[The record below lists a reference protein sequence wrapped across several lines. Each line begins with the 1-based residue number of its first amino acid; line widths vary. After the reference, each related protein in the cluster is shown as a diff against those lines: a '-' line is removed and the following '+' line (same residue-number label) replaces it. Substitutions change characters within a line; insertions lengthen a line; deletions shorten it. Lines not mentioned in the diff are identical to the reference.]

1 LAYVIAF
8 RGGKYKAVLL
18 GLVAV
23 PFFTSYLIRTLA
35 WQNLLADSGPVV
47 SVLNT
52 TGLTTVL
59 EAVGI
64 MTNGQIMNTPA
75 SVIGGLTYNFLPF
88 MILPIYVSLEK
99 IDVRLVDAAMDLY
112 SSASGAFRRVVLP
125 LSLPGVF
132 AGSLLVFIPA
142 AGDFVNAQFLGNPNT
157 TMIGNVIQDQF
168 LRQLNFPVA
177 SAMSFVLMAII
188 TVSVLVYAKIMGTDD
203 LV

>member
-1 LAYVIAF
+1 
-8 RGGKYKAVLL
+8 
-18 GLVAV
+18 
-23 PFFTSYLIRTLA
+23 
-35 WQNLLADSGPVV
+35 
-47 SVLNT
+47 
-52 TGLTTVL
+52 
-59 EAVGI
+59 
-64 MTNGQIMNTPA
+64 
-75 SVIGGLTYNFLPF
+75 
-88 MILPIYVSLEK
+88 LEK

-112 SSASGAFRRVVLP
+112 SSASSAFRKVVLP

-188 TVSVLVYAKIMGTDD
+188 TASVLVYAKIMGTDD

>member
-1 LAYVIAF
+1 
-8 RGGKYKAVLL
+8 
-18 GLVAV
+18 
-23 PFFTSYLIRTLA
+23 
-35 WQNLLADSGPVV
+35 
-47 SVLNT
+47 
-52 TGLTTVL
+52 
-59 EAVGI
+59 
-64 MTNGQIMNTPA
+64 M
-75 SVIGGLTYNFLPF
+75 
-88 MILPIYVSLEK
+88 
-99 IDVRLVDAAMDLY
+99 
-112 SSASGAFRRVVLP
+112 VLP

-188 TVSVLVYAKIMGTDD
+188 TVSVLAYAKIMGTDD

>member
-1 LAYVIAF
+1 
-8 RGGKYKAVLL
+8 
-18 GLVAV
+18 
-23 PFFTSYLIRTLA
+23 
-35 WQNLLADSGPVV
+35 
-47 SVLNT
+47 
-52 TGLTTVL
+52 
-59 EAVGI
+59 
-64 MTNGQIMNTPA
+64 
-75 SVIGGLTYNFLPF
+75 
-88 MILPIYVSLEK
+88 
-99 IDVRLVDAAMDLY
+99 
-112 SSASGAFRRVVLP
+112 VLP